1 MKNFIR
7 FYFLFSLITVLFSCS
22 DDNDNQDIIQDNG
35 LTIMRHV
42 ESATSNSI
50 APKTTYVENA
60 TNNQLTSYFKHDSS
74 GNIEKLTHIVS
85 DDGSGISTIIEFD
98 GAGAIHSLY
107 QQNGLTGQIF
117 NKVFIETEEGV
128 TYYGG
133 EDGVNQLTESS
144 QMNNVGN
151 FLNSQDDLLF
161 SQAINQNIETLEH
174 FAYVFNNDNNN
185 RSSLNLLVFVI
196 VMAGI
201 AIFYTAESIEQ
212 GGQFIPKDTDGM
224 VQCDMFG
231 DCSDDDGNRSSSNAG
246 EISCTIP
253 YTDYVCSEVV
263 ELDENLCDNSQLEV
277 IIGVDPGNLLVAI
290 VNGDSTNYDFYWSTG
305 EMSTELI
312 GHSIT
317 APEDGEYYVMVIDDY
332 GCVAFGSATVGSD
345 EPVDAQ
351 LLIGPWI
358 LIAATENGANI
369 FSTDDC
375 DEVMT
380 FNQTQ
385 LTATQFYG
393 ETEGDCSMADT
404 VVSNYSI
411 EDGNFLHDT
420 LEGDTDISEILE
432 LTGSSL
438 VLESI
443 DGAFTYVET
452 YSKRSIFGDWT
463 FAENSNCVVSNGDT
477 FTDNGSGELLTLN
490 DDYTVVLPDDS
501 NGNYL
506 TNGFTFENDIL
517 TINLSYQD
525 FFTPE
530 CGGINYQTATNSM
543 SLIYDEATDTFT
555 GTSQSVRNQVTGSEC
570 VRYGETCNG
579 TVTLAR

>member
-7 FYFLFSLITVLFSCS
+7 FYFLFILITVLFSCS

-50 APKTTYVENA
+50 APKTTYVDNA

-98 GAGAIHSLY
+98 GAGTIHSLY

-133 EDGVNQLTESS
+133 EDGVSQLIGSN

-201 AIFYTAESIEQ
+201 AILYTAESIEQ

-231 DCSDDDGNRSSSNAG
+231 DCSDDNRSSNDG
-246 EISCTIP
+246 DISCSIP
-253 YTDYVCSEVV
+253 YSDFVCSEVV
-263 ELDENLCDNSQLEV
+263 ELDENQCDISQLEV
-277 IIGVDPGNLLVAI
+277 IIGVDPENLLVAI
-290 VNGDSTNYDFYWSTG
+290 VNGDSADYDFYWSTG

-312 GHSIT
+312 SHSIT
-317 APEDGEYYVMVIDDY
+317 VPEDGNYYVMVIDDY
-332 GCVAFGSATVGSD
+332 GCVAFGSATVGL
-345 EPVDAQ
+345 EYEN
-351 LLIGPWI
+351 LIVGSWRANSV
-358 LIAATENGANI
+358 LFNGGEI
-369 FSTDDC
+369 FNPDCVEKVVFTSTNFSSQDLGNC
-375 DEVMT
+375 DEAQSAGGNYNITVNT
-380 FNQTQ
+380 INLNF
-385 LTATQFYG
+385 
-393 ETEGDCSMADT
+393 TEGDFSGN
-404 VVSNYSI
+404 VSQQ
-411 EDGNFLHDT
+411 
-420 LEGDTDISEILE
+420 ILE
-432 LTGSSL
+432 LTEMSMVVAEGNNYVYSY
-438 VLESI
+438 ERMPI
-443 DGAFTYVET
+443 D
-452 YSKRSIFGDWT
+452 IFGSWNL
-463 FAENSNCVVSNGDT
+463 EEMSNCVSTGDGGSSS
-477 FTDNGSGELLTLN
+477 DNYTGSIILN
-490 DDYTVVLPDDS
+490 EDYTVTAEDDS
-501 NGNYL
+501 GGNYV
-506 TNGFTFENDIL
+506 TNNFTFENNIL
-517 TINLSYQD
+517 IISTVYHDYFS
-525 FFTPE
+525 PP
-530 CGGINYQTATNSM
+530 CGGVDFKIANYTAQYT
-543 SLIYDEATDTFT
+543 YDPLTDSFDGYFVSSQEEVAGADCIENGNNCSGT
-555 GTSQSVRNQVTGSEC
+555 GNLTR
-570 VRYGETCNG
+570 
-579 TVTLAR
+579 